1 MMISTKNG
9 MAWTIFLTLI
19 MASLAGCLGGDDDD
33 EVEQNTAV
41 TSNSSGGTINIAGSS
56 TVYPVASAWG
66 QAYSDANSDYT
77 VTVAGGG
84 SGAGASKVCSTDSDS
99 VHIGDMSR
107 DWKSSEAEAGEDGF
121 TFKCLDSD
129 ITVTQL
135 IVAIDGLSVVVK
147 KGGAC
152 LLYTS
157 PSPRD

>member
-1 MMISTKNG
+1 

-84 SGAGASKVCSTDSDS
+84 SGAGAAKVCSTDTDS

-107 DWKSSEAEAGEDGF
+107 DWKSSEADAGEDGF
-121 TFKCLDSD
+121 TFECLD
-129 ITVTQL
+129 
-135 IVAIDGLSVVVK
+135 
-147 KGGAC
+147 
-152 LLYTS
+152 
-157 PSPRD
+157 